1 MLKKTSSQL
10 ATQSNLF
17 PTMFPRSSFPSKVH
31 PPQQPIFYD
40 MERPVLY
47 LEQAELTLLGLEN
60 CPTGMLIAE
69 LVLPIYEEVQVRVD
83 ENPLGYLAEH
93 TRPKNVKLEVE
104 IFLPEF
110 CAYRGRDGY
119 VDESG
124 SPLLKLP
131 MATIRLTP
139 EQQTFY
145 GLGLYPPQSM
155 ISMLILPF
163 YKDVKFQAINYFG
176 PQKKKHLAVKV
187 FLPGV
192 PFVGS
197 AHGNKDA
204 SSQTESTWSQAK
216 TNWPPTNLPLPI
228 PDEEINENL
237 EIWKRIEMLLLLKST
252 QTLTPQLL
260 WNNGTIPFVQPV
272 ARFGNGATSRS
283 FKIPCGLNI
292 GNKVLSMALSATFR
306 QSFMKHS
313 LLASFR
319 KEYQVVF
326 CLPSLLILALS
337 IKEQLGAGPGASLAP
352 NVTWTQCEIMNKLY
366 REIRKRFAG
375 LKLRKTILI
384 LKRHPKQRWFCHRL
398 VISDQT
404 RKVYDK
410 K

>member
-1 MLKKTSSQL
+1 
-10 ATQSNLF
+10 
-17 PTMFPRSSFPSKVH
+17 MFPRSRVPSKVH
-31 PPQQPIFYD
+31 SPQQPVFCNV
-40 MERPVLY
+40 ERPVLY
-47 LEQAELTLLGLEN
+47 LGQAEQTLLGLEN
-60 CPTGMLIAE
+60 CPTKILIAE
-69 LVLPIYEEVQVRVD
+69 LVLPIYEEVQVQVD

-93 TRPKNVKLEVE
+93 TRPKNIKLEVE
-104 IFLPEF
+104 MFLPEF

-131 MATIRLTP
+131 MSTIILTP

-155 ISMLILPF
+155 TSKLILPF

-187 FLPGV
+187 VLPGV

-197 AHGNKDA
+197 AHGNKDT

-283 FKIPCGLNI
+283 FNIPCGLNV
-292 GNKVLSMALSATFR
+292 GNKVLSMALGATFR
-306 QSFMKHS
+306 QSFLKHS
-313 LLASFR
+313 LLTSLH

-326 CLPSLLILALS
+326 CLPSLIILALS

-352 NVTWTQCEIMNKLY
+352 KVTWTQCEIMDKLY
-366 REIRKRFAG
+366 REIRNRFAG
-375 LKLRKTILI
+375 LSIRKKILF
-384 LKRHPKQRWFCHRL
+384 LKRHPEQGWFLSQVSH
-398 VISDQT
+398 I
-404 RKVYDK
+404 
-410 K
+410 

>member
-1 MLKKTSSQL
+1 
-10 ATQSNLF
+10 
-17 PTMFPRSSFPSKVH
+17 MFPRSSFPSKVH

-93 TRPKNVKLEVE
+93 TRPKNIKLEVE
-104 IFLPEF
+104 MFLPEF

-187 FLPGV
+187 VLPGV
-192 PFVGS
+192 GFVGY
-197 AHGNKDA
+197 AYGNKDA

-319 KEYQVVF
+319 KEYQVIF
-326 CLPSLLILALS
+326 CLPSLIILALS

-375 LKLRKTILI
+375 LKLRTKILF
-384 LKRHPKQRWFCHRL
+384 LQRYPEQGWFYHKL
-398 VISDQT
+398 VIANQSDPEGI
-404 RKVYDK
+404 
-410 K
+410 

>member
-104 IFLPEF
+104 MFLPEF

-131 MATIRLTP
+131 MSTIRLTP

-204 SSQTESTWSQAK
+204 SSQTESTWSQ
-216 TNWPPTNLPLPI
+216 
-228 PDEEINENL
+228 
-237 EIWKRIEMLLLLKST
+237 EIWKRIEKNWSQEICKRIEMLLLLKST

-319 KEYQVVF
+319 KEYQVIF
-326 CLPSLLILALS
+326 CLPSLIILALS

-375 LKLRKTILI
+375 MKLRKTILI

>member
-1 MLKKTSSQL
+1 
-10 ATQSNLF
+10 
-17 PTMFPRSSFPSKVH
+17 MFPRSRVPSKVH
-31 PPQQPIFYD
+31 TPQQPVFCNV
-40 MERPVLY
+40 ERPVLY
-47 LEQAELTLLGLEN
+47 LGQAEQTLLGLEN
-60 CPTGMLIAE
+60 CPTRMLIAE
-69 LVLPIYEEVQVRVD
+69 LVLPIYEEVQVQVD

-93 TRPKNVKLEVE
+93 TRPKNIKLEVE
-104 IFLPEF
+104 MFLPEF

-131 MATIRLTP
+131 MSTIRLTP

-187 FLPGV
+187 VLPGV

-197 AHGNKDA
+197 AHGNKDT

-283 FKIPCGLNI
+283 FNIPCGLNV
-292 GNKVLSMALSATFR
+292 GNKVLSMALGATFR
-306 QSFMKHS
+306 QSFLKHS
-313 LLASFR
+313 LLTSLH

-326 CLPSLLILALS
+326 
-337 IKEQLGAGPGASLAP
+337 ASP
-352 NVTWTQCEIMNKLY
+352 V
-366 REIRKRFAG
+366 
-375 LKLRKTILI
+375 
-384 LKRHPKQRWFCHRL
+384 
-398 VISDQT
+398 
-404 RKVYDK
+404 
-410 K
+410 

>member
-104 IFLPEF
+104 MFLPEF

-131 MATIRLTP
+131 MSTIRLTP

-204 SSQTESTWSQAK
+204 SSQTESTWSQ
-216 TNWPPTNLPLPI
+216 
-228 PDEEINENL
+228 
-237 EIWKRIEMLLLLKST
+237 EIWKRIEKNWSQEICKRIEMLLLLKST

-319 KEYQVVF
+319 KEYQVIF
-326 CLPSLLILALS
+326 CLPSLIILALS

>member
-1 MLKKTSSQL
+1 
-10 ATQSNLF
+10 
-17 PTMFPRSSFPSKVH
+17 MFPRSRVPSKVH
-31 PPQQPIFYD
+31 TPQQPVFCNV
-40 MERPVLY
+40 ERPVLY
-47 LEQAELTLLGLEN
+47 LGQAEQTLLGLEN
-60 CPTGMLIAE
+60 CPTKILIAE
-69 LVLPIYEEVQVRVD
+69 LVLPIYEEVQVQVD

-93 TRPKNVKLEVE
+93 TRPKNIKLEVE
-104 IFLPEF
+104 MFLPEF

-131 MATIRLTP
+131 MSTIILTP

-187 FLPGV
+187 VLPGV

-197 AHGNKDA
+197 AHGNKDT

-283 FKIPCGLNI
+283 FNIPCGLNV
-292 GNKVLSMALSATFR
+292 GNKVLSMALGATFR
-306 QSFMKHS
+306 QSFLKHS
-313 LLASFR
+313 LLTSLH

-326 CLPSLLILALS
+326 CLPSLIILALS

-352 NVTWTQCEIMNKLY
+352 KVTWTQCEIMDKLY
-366 REIRKRFAG
+366 REIRNRFAG
-375 LKLRKTILI
+375 LSIRKKILF
-384 LKRHPKQRWFCHRL
+384 LKRHPEQGWFCHRL
-398 VISDQT
+398 VISNQT
-404 RKVYDK
+404 RKVYQK
-410 K
+410 Q

>member
-1 MLKKTSSQL
+1 
-10 ATQSNLF
+10 
-17 PTMFPRSSFPSKVH
+17 MFPRSSFPSKVH

-69 LVLPIYEEVQVRVD
+69 LVLPIYEEVQVQVD

-93 TRPKNVKLEVE
+93 TRPKNIKLEVE
-104 IFLPEF
+104 MFLPEF

-131 MATIRLTP
+131 MSTIILTP

-155 ISMLILPF
+155 TSKLILPF

-187 FLPGV
+187 VLPGV

-197 AHGNKDA
+197 AHGNKDT

-283 FKIPCGLNI
+283 FNIPCGLNV
-292 GNKVLSMALSATFR
+292 GNKVLSMALGATFR
-306 QSFMKHS
+306 QSFLKHS
-313 LLASFR
+313 LLTSLH

-326 CLPSLLILALS
+326 CLPSLIILALS

-352 NVTWTQCEIMNKLY
+352 KVTWTQCEIMDKLY
-366 REIRKRFAG
+366 REIRNRFAG
-375 LKLRKTILI
+375 LSIRKKILF
-384 LKRHPKQRWFCHRL
+384 LKRHPEQGWFCHRL
-398 VISDQT
+398 VISNQT
-404 RKVYDK
+404 RKVYQK
-410 K
+410 Q

>member
-104 IFLPEF
+104 MFLPEF

-131 MATIRLTP
+131 MSTIRLTP

-204 SSQTESTWSQAK
+204 SSQTESTWSQ
-216 TNWPPTNLPLPI
+216 
-228 PDEEINENL
+228 
-237 EIWKRIEMLLLLKST
+237 EIWKRIEKNWSQEICKRIEMLLLLKST

-375 LKLRKTILI
+375 MKLRKTILI

>member
-1 MLKKTSSQL
+1 
-10 ATQSNLF
+10 
-17 PTMFPRSSFPSKVH
+17 MFPRSRVPSKVH
-31 PPQQPIFYD
+31 TPQQPVFCNV
-40 MERPVLY
+40 ERPVLY
-47 LEQAELTLLGLEN
+47 LGQAEQTLLGLEN
-60 CPTGMLIAE
+60 CPTKILIAE
-69 LVLPIYEEVQVRVD
+69 LVLPIYEEVQVQVD

-93 TRPKNVKLEVE
+93 TRPKNIKLEVE
-104 IFLPEF
+104 MFLPEF

-131 MATIRLTP
+131 MSTIRLTP

-187 FLPGV
+187 VLPGV

-197 AHGNKDA
+197 AHGNKDT

-283 FKIPCGLNI
+283 FNIPCGLNV
-292 GNKVLSMALSATFR
+292 GNKVLSMALGATFR
-306 QSFMKHS
+306 QSFLKHS
-313 LLASFR
+313 LLTSLH

-326 CLPSLLILALS
+326 CLPSLIILALS

-352 NVTWTQCEIMNKLY
+352 KVTWTQCEIMDKLY
-366 REIRKRFAG
+366 REIRNRFAG
-375 LKLRKTILI
+375 LSIRKKILF
-384 LKRHPKQRWFCHRL
+384 LKRHPEQGWFCHRL
-398 VISDQT
+398 VISNQT
-404 RKVYDK
+404 RKVYQK
-410 K
+410 Q

>member
-1 MLKKTSSQL
+1 
-10 ATQSNLF
+10 
-17 PTMFPRSSFPSKVH
+17 MFPRSRFPSKVH

-47 LEQAELTLLGLEN
+47 LGQAELTLLGLEN

-93 TRPKNVKLEVE
+93 TRPKNIKLEVE
-104 IFLPEF
+104 MFLPKF

-131 MATIRLTP
+131 MSTIRLTP

-155 ISMLILPF
+155 TSKLILPF

-187 FLPGV
+187 VLPGV

-197 AHGNKDA
+197 AHGNKDT

-283 FKIPCGLNI
+283 FNIPCGLNV
-292 GNKVLSMALSATFR
+292 GNKVLSMALGATFR
-306 QSFMKHS
+306 QSFLKHS
-313 LLASFR
+313 LLTSLH

-326 CLPSLLILALS
+326 CLPSLIILALS

-352 NVTWTQCEIMNKLY
+352 KVTWTQCEIMDKLY
-366 REIRKRFAG
+366 REIRNRFAG
-375 LKLRKTILI
+375 LRLKEKILF
-384 LKRHPKQRWFCHRL
+384 LKRHPEQGWFCHRL
-398 VISDQT
+398 VISNQT
-404 RKVYDK
+404 RKVYK
-410 K
+410 EQ